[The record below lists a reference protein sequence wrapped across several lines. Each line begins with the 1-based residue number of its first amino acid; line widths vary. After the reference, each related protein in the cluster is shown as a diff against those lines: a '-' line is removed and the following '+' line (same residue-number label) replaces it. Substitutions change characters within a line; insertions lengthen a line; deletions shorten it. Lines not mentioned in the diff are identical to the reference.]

1 MREKDDRPSAIGAT
15 SAASSK
21 GPCKAVSWGPWT
33 APRLLK
39 SRRLICRA
47 PVAVVV
53 LAAVAVIVRAKV
65 KAKAA
70 SAAVAV
76 AGEAAVAIS
85 RSVRKVRDKA
95 SRNVKAGV
103 AGHRG
108 HRAIPRRVRAM
119 PTHLPYSKR
128 TGSRWA
134 ARRRAKAR

>member
-76 AGEAAVAIS
+76 AAVAIS
-85 RSVRKVRDKA
+85 RSVRKLRDKA

-119 PTHLPYSKR
+119 PTHLLYSKR
-128 TGSRWA
+128 AGFRWA
-134 ARRRAKAR
+134 AFLRAKAR